1 MQTKINATMAMG
13 VPGEH
18 GNTQPYFA
26 DSYIASANVTMGTPV
41 VVTGTTVAP
50 ASGSTADGIA
60 VSPHEH
66 VRMVLPD
73 GTQSLVVKAGDTVAV
88 AKKGSW
94 FVAIPDSALS
104 VADGVVSCSW
114 AVGGKL
120 AVSSGAL
127 AQSNNGTFAVI
138 TAMPELNTELNEAGT
153 TATFVGTHVA
163 CIRLI

>member
-26 DSYIASANVTMGTPV
+26 DSYIASQKVTMGTPV

-50 ASGSTADGIA
+50 ASGNTADGIA

-73 GTQSLVVKAGDTVAV
+73 GEQSLDVEIGGTVAV

-94 FVAIPDSALS
+94 FVAIPNSALS
-104 VADGVVSCSW
+104 VSEGVVSCSW
-114 AVGGKL
+114 AVGEKL
-120 AVSSGAL
+120 AVASGAL
-127 AQSNNGTFAVI
+127 AQSDNGGFAVI
-138 TAMPELNTELNEAGT
+138 TAMPELNTKLNEAKT
-153 TATFVGTHVA
+153 SATFVGTHVA

>member
-1 MQTKINATMAMG
+1 MQTQINATMAMG

-26 DSYIASANVTMGTPV
+26 DSYTASANVTMGTPV

-50 ASGSTADGIA
+50 ATGATADGIA

-73 GTQSLVVKAGDTVAV
+73 GTQSLVVKTGDTVAV

-94 FVAIPDSALS
+94 FVKAAAGWTVGTKLNYAA
-104 VADGVVSCSW
+104 VADATPSGLVANTSGTVAVVI
-114 AVGGKL
+114 G
-120 AVSSGAL
+120 
-127 AQSNNGTFAVI
+127 
-138 TAMPELNTELNEAGT
+138 
-153 TATFVGTHVA
+153 TATGGASVLGEVA
-163 CIRLI
+163 CIRFL

>member
-26 DSYIASANVTMGTPV
+26 DSYTASAEITMGTPV
-41 VVTGTTVAP
+41 VVTGTTAAP
-50 ASGSTADGIA
+50 ATGATASGLA

-66 VRMVLPD
+66 VRMILPD
-73 GTQSLVVKAGDTVAV
+73 GTQSLKIKAGDTVAV

-94 FVAIPDSALS
+94 YVAIPNSALS
-104 VADGVVSCSW
+104 VSEGVVSCSW
-114 AVGGKL
+114 DVGEKL
-120 AVSSGAL
+120 AVASGAL
-127 AQSNNGTFAVI
+127 AQSDNGGFAVI
-138 TAMPELNTELNEAGT
+138 TAMPELNTELNEAKT
-153 TATFVGTHVA
+153 SATFVGTHVA